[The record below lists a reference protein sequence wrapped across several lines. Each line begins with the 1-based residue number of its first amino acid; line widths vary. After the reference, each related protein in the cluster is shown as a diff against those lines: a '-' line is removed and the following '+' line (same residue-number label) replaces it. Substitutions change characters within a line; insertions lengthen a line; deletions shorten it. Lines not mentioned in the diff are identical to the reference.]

1 MNLIKKSMLALSALA
16 AVSTMHAQSD
26 VAKPTG
32 ALGIRYA
39 EASFGVQDIKH
50 LSDEAYSLGASVNLP
65 IQSSLDLGF
74 GYSYAWLDSVGE
86 LRSEVLA
93 ASLTFHEK
101 IQGVT
106 AFTSV
111 ALGYAWDRAAL
122 SGVTARETAGVWGVA
137 VGVEV
142 PFRAV
147 TITPRISYTDS
158 FKSYR
163 DYSVNYGVE
172 ATHWFTAKL
181 AGFADVSYID
191 PKGSDESWN
200 YTVGLRLKF

>member
-39 EASFGVQDIKH
+39 EASFGLQDIKH
-50 LSDEAYSLGASVNLP
+50 LSDHAYSLGASVNLP

-74 GYSYAWLDSVGE
+74 GYSYAWLDSSID

-93 ASLTFHEK
+93 ASVTFHEK
-101 IQGVT
+101 IKSVT

-111 ALGYAWDRAAL
+111 ALGYQWDRARGYSAKD
-122 SGVTARETAGVWGVA
+122 SAGVWGVA

-142 PFRAV
+142 PLRAV
-147 TITPRISYTDS
+147 TLTPAISYTDS
-158 FKSYR
+158 FEGNR
-163 DYSVNYGVE
+163 DYALSYGVE
-172 ATHWFTAKL
+172 ASHWFTAKL

-191 PKGSDESWN
+191 PKGRGDETWN
-200 YTVGLRLKF
+200 YSVGVRLKF